1 MKEVLKDLNLIDLI
15 SEKHI
20 VLRRIVEERWAE
32 TMTDQ
37 ISHTEAMLLAK
48 LSMGRIS
55 LAEVA
60 RQANISRQAMS
71 KCAKQLE
78 VKGYLTFENDNKRKY
93 AQLTAKG
100 ERYCEESE
108 ILKKSIEE
116 EIAKKIGEETVQ
128 HLKEVLKKLNGV
140 LCEEDNKKRG

>member
-20 VLRRIVEERWAE
+20 VLRRAVEERWAE

-78 VKGYLTFENDNKRKY
+78 QQGYLTFETLEGSKGKY
-93 AQLTAKG
+93 ARLTNKG
-100 ERYCEESE
+100 EAYCEKSKA
-108 ILKKSIEE
+108 LKMGIEE
-116 EIAKKIGEETVQ
+116 EIASKIGEQAVGF
-128 HLKEVLKKLNGV
+128 LKELLKKNWL
-140 LCEEDNKKRG
+140 